1 MATSFTEECQCIGP
15 IKGLRDRVT
24 VVSIVVFGV
33 NHRTGPLSLL
43 ERVTIAD
50 DAIAKTVHGLM
61 ARPNIREVVVLST
74 CNRTEVY
81 AVAEKFHGAYGDLR
95 DFFCDLGGFSPEELS
110 PHVYSQHDDAAI
122 SHLFEVA
129 AGLDSA
135 VVGESEILGQ
145 VRSAWERS
153 QHEGG
158 SLSTLNLL
166 FRHAIETGK
175 RARTETSIGRHTASV
190 SQAAVD
196 MARENL
202 GTVEGLTVLV
212 VGAGDMGEG
221 VTIAMADA
229 GISQVL
235 VTNRTIAKA
244 QALADRVSG
253 SVTEFYRL
261 AETLTQADVVV
272 TCTGAG
278 TTVIDVEMVSKAM
291 QQRASR
297 PLFIV
302 DIAVPR
308 DVDSDVATIDGVTLL
323 DLDNLRDW
331 AARGQALRAAEAQA
345 VRNIVAEELERFT
358 LELTARQAAPLVALL
373 HARAEVVRLAEIDRL
388 QKKLSSLSDEQQQA
402 VDALTKGIVAKLLH
416 DMSVRLKD
424 DAGTPR
430 GERNSAAVRDLFD
443 LS

>member
-1 MATSFTEECQCIGP
+1 M
-15 IKGLRDRVT
+15 
-24 VVSIVVFGV
+24 SIVVFGV
-33 NHRTGPLSLL
+33 NHRTGPLALL

-61 ARPNIREVVVLST
+61 SRPNIREVVVLST

-95 DFFCDLGGFSPEELS
+95 DFFCDLGGFSADELI

-129 AGLDSA
+129 SGLDSA
-135 VVGESEILGQ
+135 VLGESEILGQ
-145 VRSAWERS
+145 VRIAWERS
-153 QHEGG
+153 QREGG
-158 SLSTLNLL
+158 ALSTVNLL

-190 SQAAVD
+190 SHAAVD
-196 MARENL
+196 MARESL
-202 GTVEGLTVLV
+202 GAIDGMTVLV

-221 VTIAMADA
+221 VTVALADS
-229 GISQVL
+229 GVGQVL

-261 AETLTQADVVV
+261 AESLVEADVVV

-278 TTVIDVEMVSKAM
+278 STVIDADMVKNAM
-291 QQRASR
+291 LQRPER

-308 DVDSDVATIDGVTLL
+308 DVDSDVANIDGVTLL

-331 AARGQALRAAEAQA
+331 AARGQAQRATEALA
-345 VRNIVAEELERFT
+345 VRDIIVQEIERFNMET
-358 LELTARQAAPLVALL
+358 TARQAAPLVAQL
-373 HARAEVVRLAEIDRL
+373 HERAEAVRAAEIDR
-388 QKKLSSLSDEQQQA
+388 QSKKLSLLTPEQQDA
-402 VDALTKGIVAKLLH
+402 VDAVTKGIVAKLLH

>member
-1 MATSFTEECQCIGP
+1 
-15 IKGLRDRVT
+15 
-24 VVSIVVFGV
+24 VSIVVFGV
-33 NHRTGPLSLL
+33 NHRTGPLALL

-61 ARPNIREVVVLST
+61 SRPNLREVVVLST

-95 DFFCDLGGFSPEELS
+95 DFFCDLGGFSADELI

-129 AGLDSA
+129 SGLDSA
-135 VVGESEILGQ
+135 VLGESEILGQ
-145 VRSAWERS
+145 VRIAWERS
-153 QHEGG
+153 QREGG
-158 SLSTLNLL
+158 ALSTLNLL

-190 SQAAVD
+190 SHAAVD
-196 MARENL
+196 MARESL
-202 GTVEGLTVLV
+202 GAIDGMTVLV

-221 VTIAMADA
+221 VTVALADS
-229 GISQVL
+229 GVGQVL

-261 AETLTQADVVV
+261 AESLVEADVVV

-278 TTVIDVEMVSKAM
+278 STVIDADMVKNAM
-291 QQRASR
+291 LQRPDR

-308 DVDSDVATIDGVTLL
+308 DVDSDVANIDGVTLL

-331 AARGQALRAAEAQA
+331 AARGQAQRATEALA
-345 VRNIVAEELERFT
+345 VRDIIVQEIERFNMET
-358 LELTARQAAPLVALL
+358 TARQAAPLVAQL
-373 HARAEVVRLAEIDRL
+373 HERAEAVRAAEIDR
-388 QKKLSSLSDEQQQA
+388 QSKKLSLLTPEQQDA
-402 VDALTKGIVAKLLH
+402 VDAVTKGIVAKLLH

>member
-1 MATSFTEECQCIGP
+1 
-15 IKGLRDRVT
+15 
-24 VVSIVVFGV
+24 VSIVVFGV

-212 VGAGDMGEG
+212 VGAGEMGEG

-229 GISQVL
+229 GISEVL

-253 SVTEFYRL
+253 SVIEFYRL

-278 TTVIDVEMVSKAM
+278 TTVIDVEMVSRAM

-308 DVDSDVATIDGVTLL
+308 DVESDVATIDGVTLL

-373 HARAEVVRLAEIDRL
+373 HARAEVVRIAEIDRL

>member
-1 MATSFTEECQCIGP
+1 M
-15 IKGLRDRVT
+15 
-24 VVSIVVFGV
+24 SIVVFGV
-33 NHRTGPLSLL
+33 NHRTGPLALL

-61 ARPNIREVVVLST
+61 SRPNIREVVVLST

-95 DFFCDLGGFSPEELS
+95 DFFCDLGGFSADELI

-129 AGLDSA
+129 SGLDSA
-135 VVGESEILGQ
+135 VLGESEILGQ
-145 VRSAWERS
+145 VRIAWERS
-153 QHEGG
+153 QREGG
-158 SLSTLNLL
+158 ALSTLNLL

-190 SQAAVD
+190 SHAAVD
-196 MARENL
+196 MARESL
-202 GTVEGLTVLV
+202 GAIDGMTVLV

-221 VTIAMADA
+221 VTVALADS
-229 GISQVL
+229 GVGQVL

-261 AETLTQADVVV
+261 AESLCEADVVV

-278 TTVIDVEMVSKAM
+278 STVIDADMVKIAM
-291 QQRASR
+291 LQRPDR

-308 DVDSDVATIDGVTLL
+308 DVDSDVANIDGVTLL

-331 AARGQALRAAEAQA
+331 AARGQAQRATEALA
-345 VRNIVAEELERFT
+345 VRDIIVQEIERFNMET
-358 LELTARQAAPLVALL
+358 TARQAAPLVAQL
-373 HARAEVVRLAEIDRL
+373 HERAEAVRAAEIDR
-388 QKKLSSLSDEQQQA
+388 QSKKLSLLTPEQQDA
-402 VDALTKGIVAKLLH
+402 VDAVTKGIVAKLLH

>member
-1 MATSFTEECQCIGP
+1 M
-15 IKGLRDRVT
+15 
-24 VVSIVVFGV
+24 SIVVFGV
-33 NHRTGPLSLL
+33 NHRTGPLALL

-61 ARPNIREVVVLST
+61 SRPNIREVVVLST

-95 DFFCDLGGFSPEELS
+95 DFFCDLGGFSADELI

-129 AGLDSA
+129 SGLDSA
-135 VVGESEILGQ
+135 VLGESEILGQ
-145 VRSAWERS
+145 VRIAWERS
-153 QHEGG
+153 QREGG
-158 SLSTLNLL
+158 ALSTLNLL

-190 SQAAVD
+190 SHAAVD
-196 MARENL
+196 MARESL
-202 GTVEGLTVLV
+202 GAIDGMTVLV

-221 VTIAMADA
+221 VTIALADS
-229 GISQVL
+229 GVGQVL

-261 AETLTQADVVV
+261 AESLVEADVVV

-278 TTVIDVEMVSKAM
+278 STVIDADMVKNAM
-291 QQRASR
+291 LQRPER

-308 DVDSDVATIDGVTLL
+308 DVDSDVANIDGVTLL

-331 AARGQALRAAEAQA
+331 AARGQAQRATEALA
-345 VRNIVAEELERFT
+345 VRDIIVQEIERFNMET
-358 LELTARQAAPLVALL
+358 TARQAAPLVAQL
-373 HARAEVVRLAEIDRL
+373 HERAEAVRAAEIER
-388 QKKLSSLSDEQQQA
+388 QNKKLSSLTPEQQDA
-402 VDALTKGIVAKLLH
+402 VDAVTKGIVAKLLH

>member
-1 MATSFTEECQCIGP
+1 M
-15 IKGLRDRVT
+15 
-24 VVSIVVFGV
+24 SIVVFGV
-33 NHRTGPLSLL
+33 NHRTGPLALL

-61 ARPNIREVVVLST
+61 SRPNIREVVVLST

-95 DFFCDLGGFSPEELS
+95 DFFCDLGGFSADELI

-129 AGLDSA
+129 SGLDSA
-135 VVGESEILGQ
+135 VLGESEILGQ
-145 VRSAWERS
+145 VRIAWERS
-153 QHEGG
+153 QREGG
-158 SLSTLNLL
+158 ALSTLNLL

-190 SQAAVD
+190 SHAAVD
-196 MARENL
+196 MARESL
-202 GTVEGLTVLV
+202 GAIDGMTVLV

-221 VTIAMADA
+221 VTVALADS
-229 GISQVL
+229 GVGQVL

-261 AETLTQADVVV
+261 AESLVEADVVV

-278 TTVIDVEMVSKAM
+278 STVIDADMVKNAM
-291 QQRASR
+291 LQRPER

-302 DIAVPR
+302 DIVFK
-308 DVDSDVATIDGVTLL
+308 SFNFGST
-323 DLDNLRDW
+323 
-331 AARGQALRAAEAQA
+331 
-345 VRNIVAEELERFT
+345 F
-358 LELTARQAAPLVALL
+358 
-373 HARAEVVRLAEIDRL
+373 
-388 QKKLSSLSDEQQQA
+388 
-402 VDALTKGIVAKLLH
+402 
-416 DMSVRLKD
+416 
-424 DAGTPR
+424 
-430 GERNSAAVRDLFD
+430 F
-443 LS
+443 

>member
-50 DAIAKTVHGLM
+50 DALAKTVHGLM

-212 VGAGDMGEG
+212 VGAGEMGEG

-229 GISQVL
+229 GISEVL

-253 SVTEFYRL
+253 SVIEFYRL

-278 TTVIDVEMVSKAM
+278 TTVIDVEMVSRAM

-308 DVDSDVATIDGVTLL
+308 DVESDVATIDGVTLL

-373 HARAEVVRLAEIDRL
+373 HARAEVVRIAEIDRL

>member
-1 MATSFTEECQCIGP
+1 M
-15 IKGLRDRVT
+15 
-24 VVSIVVFGV
+24 SIVVFGV
-33 NHRTGPLSLL
+33 NHRTGPLALL

-61 ARPNIREVVVLST
+61 SRPNIREVVVLST

-95 DFFCDLGGFSPEELS
+95 DFFCDLGGFSADELI

-129 AGLDSA
+129 SGLDSA
-135 VVGESEILGQ
+135 VLGESEILGQ
-145 VRSAWERS
+145 VRIAWERS
-153 QHEGG
+153 QREGG
-158 SLSTLNLL
+158 ALSTLNLL

-190 SQAAVD
+190 SHAAVD
-196 MARENL
+196 MARESL
-202 GTVEGLTVLV
+202 GAIDGMTVLV

-221 VTIAMADA
+221 VTVALADS
-229 GISQVL
+229 GVGQVL

-261 AETLTQADVVV
+261 AESLVEADVVV

-278 TTVIDVEMVSKAM
+278 STVIDADMVKNAM
-291 QQRASR
+291 LQRPER

-308 DVDSDVATIDGVTLL
+308 DVDSDVANIDGVTLL

-331 AARGQALRAAEAQA
+331 AARGQAQRATEALA
-345 VRNIVAEELERFT
+345 VRDIIVQEIERFNMET
-358 LELTARQAAPLVALL
+358 TARQAAPLVAQL
-373 HARAEVVRLAEIDRL
+373 HERAEAVRAAEIDR
-388 QKKLSSLSDEQQQA
+388 QSKKLSSLTPEQQDA
-402 VDALTKGIVAKLLH
+402 VDAVTKGIVAKLLH

>member
-1 MATSFTEECQCIGP
+1 
-15 IKGLRDRVT
+15 
-24 VVSIVVFGV
+24 VSIVVFGV
-33 NHRTGPLSLL
+33 NHRTGPLALL

-61 ARPNIREVVVLST
+61 SRPNIREVVVLST

-95 DFFCDLGGFSPEELS
+95 DFFCDLGGFSADELI

-129 AGLDSA
+129 SGLDSA
-135 VVGESEILGQ
+135 VLGESEILGQ
-145 VRSAWERS
+145 VRIAWERS
-153 QHEGG
+153 QREGG
-158 SLSTLNLL
+158 ALSTLNLL

-190 SQAAVD
+190 SHAAVD
-196 MARENL
+196 MARESL
-202 GTVEGLTVLV
+202 GAIDGMTVLV

-221 VTIAMADA
+221 VTVALADS
-229 GISQVL
+229 GVGQVL

-261 AETLTQADVVV
+261 AESLVEADVVV

-278 TTVIDVEMVSKAM
+278 STVIDADMVKNVM
-291 QQRASR
+291 LQRPER

-308 DVDSDVATIDGVTLL
+308 DVDSDVANIDGVTLL

-331 AARGQALRAAEAQA
+331 AARGQAQRATEALA
-345 VRNIVAEELERFT
+345 VRDIIVQEIERFNMET
-358 LELTARQAAPLVALL
+358 TARQAAPLVAQL
-373 HARAEVVRLAEIDRL
+373 HERAEAVRAAEIER
-388 QKKLSSLSDEQQQA
+388 QNKKLSSLTPEQQDA
-402 VDALTKGIVAKLLH
+402 VDAVTKGIVAKLLH

>member
-1 MATSFTEECQCIGP
+1 M
-15 IKGLRDRVT
+15 
-24 VVSIVVFGV
+24 SIVVFGV
-33 NHRTGPLSLL
+33 NHRTGPLALL

-61 ARPNIREVVVLST
+61 SRPNIREVVVLST

-95 DFFCDLGGFSPEELS
+95 DFFCDLGGFSADELI

-129 AGLDSA
+129 SGLDSA
-135 VVGESEILGQ
+135 VLGESEILGQ
-145 VRSAWERS
+145 VRIAWERS
-153 QHEGG
+153 QREGG
-158 SLSTLNLL
+158 ALSTLNLL

-190 SQAAVD
+190 SHAAVD
-196 MARENL
+196 MARESL
-202 GTVEGLTVLV
+202 GAIDGMTVLV

-221 VTIAMADA
+221 VTVALADS
-229 GISQVL
+229 GVGG
-235 VTNRTIAKA
+235 VFETNRTIAKA
-244 QALADRVSG
+244 QALADRVNG

-261 AETLTQADVVV
+261 AETLGEADVVV

-278 TTVIDVEMVSKAM
+278 STVIDADMVKKAM
-291 QQRASR
+291 AQRANR

-308 DVDSDVATIDGVTLL
+308 DVDSDVAHVDGVTLL

-331 AARGQALRAAEAQA
+331 AARGQAQRATEALA
-345 VRNIVAEELERFT
+345 VRDIIGQEIERFNMET
-358 LELTARQAAPLVALL
+358 TARQAAPLVAQL
-373 HARAEVVRLAEIDRL
+373 HERAEAVRAAEIDR
-388 QKKLSSLSDEQQQA
+388 QFKKLSSLTPEQQEA
-402 VDALTKGIVAKLLH
+402 VDAVTKGIVAKLLH

>member
-1 MATSFTEECQCIGP
+1 M
-15 IKGLRDRVT
+15 
-24 VVSIVVFGV
+24 SIVVFGV
-33 NHRTGPLSLL
+33 NHRTGPLALL

-61 ARPNIREVVVLST
+61 SRPNIREVVVLST

-95 DFFCDLGGFSPEELS
+95 DFFCDLGGFSADELI

-129 AGLDSA
+129 SGLDSA
-135 VVGESEILGQ
+135 VLGESEILGQ
-145 VRSAWERS
+145 VRIAWERS
-153 QHEGG
+153 QREGG
-158 SLSTLNLL
+158 ALSTLNLL

-190 SQAAVD
+190 SHAAVD
-196 MARENL
+196 MARESL
-202 GTVEGLTVLV
+202 GAIDGMTVLV

-221 VTIAMADA
+221 VTVALADS
-229 GISQVL
+229 GVGQVL

-261 AETLTQADVVV
+261 AESLCEADVVV

-278 TTVIDVEMVSKAM
+278 STVIDADMVENAM
-291 QQRASR
+291 LQRPDR

-308 DVDSDVATIDGVTLL
+308 DVDSDVANIDGVTLL

-331 AARGQALRAAEAQA
+331 AARGQAQRATEALA
-345 VRNIVAEELERFT
+345 VRDIIVQEIERFNMET
-358 LELTARQAAPLVALL
+358 TARQAAPLVAQL
-373 HARAEVVRLAEIDRL
+373 HERAEAVRAAEIDR
-388 QKKLSSLSDEQQQA
+388 QSKKLSSLTPEQQDA
-402 VDALTKGIVAKLLH
+402 VDAVTKGIVAKLLH

>member
-1 MATSFTEECQCIGP
+1 
-15 IKGLRDRVT
+15 
-24 VVSIVVFGV
+24 VSIVVFGV
-33 NHRTGPLSLL
+33 NHRTGPLALL

-61 ARPNIREVVVLST
+61 SRPNIREVVVLST

-95 DFFCDLGGFSPEELS
+95 DFFCDLGGFSADELI

-129 AGLDSA
+129 SGLDSA
-135 VVGESEILGQ
+135 VLGESEILGQ
-145 VRSAWERS
+145 VRIAWERS
-153 QHEGG
+153 QREGG
-158 SLSTLNLL
+158 ALSTLNLL

-190 SQAAVD
+190 SHAAVD
-196 MARENL
+196 MARESL
-202 GTVEGLTVLV
+202 GAIDGMTVLV

-221 VTIAMADA
+221 VTVALADS
-229 GISQVL
+229 GVGQVL

-261 AETLTQADVVV
+261 AESLCEADVVV

-278 TTVIDVEMVSKAM
+278 STVIDADMVKNAM
-291 QQRASR
+291 LQRPER

-308 DVDSDVATIDGVTLL
+308 DVDSDVANIDGVTLL

-331 AARGQALRAAEAQA
+331 AARGQAQRATEALA
-345 VRNIVAEELERFT
+345 VRDIIVQEIERFNMET
-358 LELTARQAAPLVALL
+358 TARQAAPLVAQL
-373 HARAEVVRLAEIDRL
+373 HERAEAVRAAEIDR
-388 QKKLSSLSDEQQQA
+388 QSKKLSLLTPEQQDA
-402 VDALTKGIVAKLLH
+402 VDAVTKGIVAKLLH